1 MKIDRGFWVIELW
14 RDTVE
19 IKCRQEVYFE
29 KIIKVFFFFLE
40 DSNTLRSWERTYW
53 NCKNISRRGC

>member
-29 KIIKVFFFFLE
+29 KIIKVFFFFFRGLQYITQLGEDVLE
-40 DSNTLRSWERTYW
+40 L
-53 NCKNISRRGC
+53 